1 MLLSLL
7 LVGLV
12 GYAVFFTYVV
22 YKEMNNK
29 QYQTKNY
36 ENHYQEQV

>member
-1 MLLSLL
+1 MQMLLSLL

-29 QYQTKNY
+29 
-36 ENHYQEQV
+36 

>member
-12 GYAVFFTYVV
+12 GYAVFFTYVI

-29 QYQTKNY
+29 WYQTND
-36 ENHYQEQV
+36 

>member
-12 GYAVFFTYVV
+12 GYAVFFTYVI
-22 YKEMNNK
+22 YKEMNNNK
-29 QYQTKNY
+29 
-36 ENHYQEQV
+36 